1 MVLGSDSGPP
11 LDEQTFLNF
20 SKYLGVKQV
29 RNTTK
34 NPLANTEAE
43 EFNSRL
49 RSSTTYAK

>member
-20 SKYLGVKQV
+20 SKYLGFKQMHK
-29 RNTTK
+29 TAK
-34 NPLANTEAE
+34 NPLANPEAE
-43 EFNSRL
+43 ELSRQL